1 MGIQESSESSIF
13 ALSQS
18 NDGNV
23 MGFMGLQRAYVFKFF
38 NFSCRLASSRI
49 SASNFSACLLYIVL
63 SLACMLGLEGVL
75 VT

>member
-23 MGFMGLQRAYVFKFF
+23 MGFMGLQRAYIPYP
-38 NFSCRLASSRI
+38 L
-49 SASNFSACLLYIVL
+49 
-63 SLACMLGLEGVL
+63 
-75 VT
+75 